1 MSTSFGELPDFL
13 SAALKLSTVLYKVD
27 QGYHVQSDIRRK
39 TQLHET
45 ILSYISIQNIILADF
60 VKTNL
65 IHFLLKRNYTV
76 GMKWTLHKY
85 NKQEFKKLNNF

>member
-39 TQLHET
+39 TQLHENMSQQCVLPIEEH
-45 ILSYISIQNIILADF
+45 ILD
-60 VKTNL
+60 TNS
-65 IHFLLKRNYTV
+65 
-76 GMKWTLHKY
+76 G
-85 NKQEFKKLNNF
+85 KQLS